1 MSPSVEPK
9 ERVYETIEDVKGDG
23 SPCSAI
29 REELKF
35 CIRNTDCVKELRMTP
50 KECLKTKHPSFL
62 IQEHDS
68 VAVKDIQ
75 MNIAFKSLR
84 NGHLSMDVLITLAT
98 TIAYLYSVGVVVYFI
113 ITDQRQSPMTFFD
126 TPPMLLVFISLGRWL
141 EHMNRLQTTEYIVNL
156 MSLRPVKATLLE
168 LDRNEQKPIMDG
180 LKMGDELLVVKNERI
195 IDIDLVEKG
204 DYLRVRPGE
213 RIPTDGRM
221 IGGEAMLD
229 ESFINGESMPVAK
242 KSGSI
247 LLGGSIVSNGTVVM
261 VATNVG
267 ADSQLCQ
274 IVKMVENAQT
284 TKAPIQQLADRI
296 SSYFIPFVIIT
307 SLIVFFIWLWI
318 GPKLYQLIYSLN
330 PNFYAQMTATE
341 VVIQFAFQIGLSV
354 LIISCPCALGI
365 ATPSAV
371 IIGTGIGAINGI
383 HIKGAEPLE
392 RAQRLDT
399 IIFDK
404 TGTLTYGK
412 PSVTNLKLT
421 YRFTKQSFD
430 SFARKLII
438 MIGMAEANS
447 DHPIAVSVAN
457 FARSVLRMDTDASF
471 GQLNSKFKLE
481 AGLGIRCQIE
491 RNHLKSF
498 ESSLINSS
506 NNSEISSPKWLAEN
520 FISYASYIDPA
531 NKTDQ
536 KFLLDEK
543 FFDNVQSYKIIIG
556 NMRWM
561 KKNNIPVESEFQNEN
576 DRLEHQGETVF
587 NVAINGKILCL
598 ISVADTVKPE
608 ALLAIYTLKNRFKLD
623 VMLLTGD
630 NVRSALAIGRKV
642 GINHIYAE
650 LLPQHKMDKIK
661 HLQSQGLKVA
671 MVGDGINDAPAL
683 AQADLGIAIAKGTD
697 ITMES
702 ADVVLTKAS
711 VDDLLDIVSC
721 IDLSTKTMRRIRI
734 NFLLAFIYNVVFIPI
749 AAGIFIKFGMILQPW
764 MSGACMAFSSISVSC
779 SSLLLRRYR
788 KPTRRQIETDDY
800 HRYKSRVKLQNHGV
814 TFPTISSSS
823 PSSASIMDL
832 DKLSIHNAHNL
843 IDNGVTKVDHLYRP
857 KSMVKIMS
865 LSRQTSN
872 ESATSSDSSSND
884 NYENVRLIK
893 MNKDDSNSN
902 NNVQIMQSSATN
914 RPTNA
919 ATDMND
925 PDSMV

>member
-1 MSPSVEPK
+1 
-9 ERVYETIEDVKGDG
+9 
-23 SPCSAI
+23 
-29 REELKF
+29 
-35 CIRNTDCVKELRMTP
+35 
-50 KECLKTKHPSFL
+50 
-62 IQEHDS
+62 
-68 VAVKDIQ
+68 
-75 MNIAFKSLR
+75 MNIIANEKNAYKSLR
-84 NGHLSMDVLITLAT
+84 NGHLSMDVLIMLAT
-98 TIAYLYSVGVVVYFI
+98 TIAYLYSVGVVVYFM
-113 ITDQRQSPMTFFD
+113 ITNQRQSPMTFFD

-168 LDRNEQKPIMDG
+168 LDRNEQKSKTI
-180 LKMGDELLVVKNERI
+180 GDELFTVKNERI

-221 IGGEAMLD
+221 INGEALLD

-261 VATNVG
+261 IATNVG

-307 SLIVFFIWLWI
+307 SLIVFIIWLLI
-318 GPKLYQLIYSLN
+318 GPKLFQLIYSLN
-330 PNFYAQMTATE
+330 PDFYSQMTANE
-341 VVIQFAFQIGLSV
+341 VIIQFAFQIGLSV

-392 RAQRLDT
+392 RAQQLDT

-421 YRFTKQSFD
+421 YRFPKESFD
-430 SFARKLII
+430 SFVRKLII
-438 MIGMAEANS
+438 MIGMAESNS

-457 FARSVLRMDTDASF
+457 FARSVLRMDADQSF
-471 GQLNSKFKLE
+471 GQLNNKFKLE
-481 AGLGIRCQIE
+481 AGLGIRCQFE

-498 ESSLINSS
+498 ETSLINSI
-506 NNSEISSPKWLAEN
+506 NTDDISSPKWLAEN
-520 FISYASYIDPA
+520 FISYASYINPG
-531 NKTDQ
+531 NKTNQ
-536 KFLLDEK
+536 KFLLDEN
-543 FFDNVQSYKIIIG
+543 FFDNSQSYKIIIG
-556 NMRWM
+556 NIRWM
-561 KKNNIPVESEFQNEN
+561 KKNNIHMEEEFQNEN
-576 DRLEHQGETVF
+576 DKLESQGETVF

-608 ALLAIYTLKNRFKLD
+608 ALLAIYTLKNRFGLD

-661 HLQSQGLKVA
+661 HLQSNGIKVA

-702 ADVVLTKAS
+702 ADVVLTK
-711 VDDLLDIVSC
+711 DDLLDIVSC
-721 IDLSTKTMRRIRI
+721 IDLSTKTMQRIRI

-749 AAGIFIKFGMILQPW
+749 AAGIFIKIGLILQPW

-788 KPTRRQIETDDY
+788 KPLRRQLETDDY
-800 HRYKSRVKLQNHGV
+800 HRYRSRLKLQNHGV
-814 TFPTISSSS
+814 TFAIQSSSS
-823 PSSASIMDL
+823 SSSTTSLILDMDN
-832 DKLSIHNAHNL
+832 LSIHNSHNL
-843 IDNGVTKVDHLYRP
+843 MELGVNKIEHLYRP
-857 KSMVKIMS
+857 KSMQTN
-865 LSRQTSN
+865 LSRQISN
-872 ESATSSDSSSND
+872 DSSGTSDSSFDD
-884 NYENVRLIK
+884 NHHESVRLLK
-893 MNKDDSNSN
+893 LANSNNN
-902 NNVQIMQSSATN
+902 NNVQIISTQAANNTNNRSDTIATYI
-914 RPTNA
+914 
-919 ATDMND
+919 ND
-925 PDSMV
+925 SDSIV